1 MKRKTSRERAL
12 PGLIV
17 EANKRLQAVQ
27 DCKPD
32 AWRDIEDAAC
42 FLAQLLRADVQP
54 DWDAYPLG
62 TKRYDRLK
70 LGRRE
75 AERDKP

>member
-1 MKRKTSRERAL
+1 VAKRLTSRQRAL
-12 PGLIV
+12 PDLIV

-27 DCKPD
+27 DCKLG

-70 LGRRE
+70 LDRR
-75 AERDKP
+75 KGSK